1 MITEKFRRQ
10 LRQEAKLWQTEE
22 LIDDYLYQ
30 QLSDRYQ
37 FDSLEKTASSRFIT
51 ILISLGGIL
60 LGLGIIT
67 FVSANWQQ
75 WSREVKTLLLLTLFI
90 GVNTT
95 GFYLWRQPN
104 TLPNTTNKKQK
115 LGHGLLIFG
124 ALILGAN
131 IALMAQMFH
140 IGGSPY
146 GLYIVWGLGVLLMA
160 YSLQLKSLG
169 IISILL
175 IGLGYL
181 MGFLNVFSLGES
193 SWLHF
198 IIKYM
203 SVVGVFLFIP
213 LAYWCNSRIIFF
225 LSILLIFPALEISIL
240 KVFIIL
246 NFNYGLWGAIAL
258 TLPPALFWGYDD
270 ILLPKVDSRIFQTL
284 ARNLAIW
291 YLSIGFFYLS
301 FRAIWQNIPLIN
313 FSETS
318 SEIPEMQ
325 WLTLVEVLVFLG
337 LTIWEWLYLARPNKR
352 NSQSWQLDSVS
363 SVVLG
368 FIVVTAILCFW
379 HLSINKIPE
388 IATFV
393 INIEM
398 FLLSAGLIRIGLARG
413 IRGTFWGGLVL
424 LTLQIV
430 SRTFE
435 YNTGLLLKSF
445 VFILCGV
452 GVIAAGL
459 WYERHLLS
467 EEGVESRFHNG

>member
-10 LRQEAKLWQTEE
+10 LRTEAKLWQTEG

-30 QLSDRYQ
+30 QLSERYQ
-37 FDSLEKTASSRFIT
+37 FDALEKTASSRFIT

-75 WSREVKTLLLLTLFI
+75 WSREVKALLLLTLFI
-90 GVNTT
+90 GVNTS
-95 GFYLWRQPN
+95 GFYFWRQQN
-104 TLPNTTNKKQK
+104 TLSNTTNKKQK
-115 LGHGLLIFG
+115 LGYGLLIFG

-146 GLYIVWGLGVLLMA
+146 GLYIVWGLGVLVMA
-160 YSLQLKSLG
+160 YSLQLASLG
-169 IISILL
+169 VMAILL

-181 MGFLNVFSLGES
+181 MGLSAVFYPGEF
-193 SWLHF
+193 SWLQF
-198 IIKYM
+198 IIEYM
-203 SVVGVFLFIP
+203 SLVAVLLFIP

-225 LSILLIFPALEISIL
+225 LATLIILLALEISLFRI
-240 KVFIIL
+240 FDFL
-246 NFNYGLWGAIAL
+246 NHGLWGAIAL
-258 TLPPALFWGYDD
+258 TLPPALLWGYDD
-270 ILLPKVDSRIFQTL
+270 IILPKVNSRIFQAFT
-284 ARNLAIW
+284 RNLAIW
-291 YLSIGFFYLS
+291 YLSIGFFFLS
-301 FRAIWQNIPLIN
+301 FRAIWQDFILVNY
-313 FSETS
+313 SEIS
-318 SEIPEMQ
+318 SEIH
-325 WLTLVEVLVFLG
+325 WLTLVEVLVFVG
-337 LTIWEWLYLARPNKR
+337 LTIWEWLCLARPNKR
-352 NSQSWQLDSVS
+352 DAQSWRLDLVS
-363 SVVLG
+363 GVILS
-368 FIVVTAILCFW
+368 FIVGTAILCFW
-379 HLSINKIPE
+379 HLSINEIPE
-388 IATFV
+388 IATFI

-398 FLLSAGLIRIGLARG
+398 FLLAAGLIRIGLARG

-459 WYERHLLS
+459 WYERHLSL
-467 EEGVESRFHNG
+467 EEVRK

>member
-22 LIDDYLYQ
+22 LIDNYLYQ
-30 QLSDRYQ
+30 QLSERYQ
-37 FDSLEKTASSRFIT
+37 FDSLEKNASSRFIT

-75 WSREVKTLLLLTLFI
+75 WSRELKIVILLTLFI

-95 GFYLWRQPN
+95 GFYLWQQPN
-104 TLPNTTNKKQK
+104 TPANTINKKQR

-124 ALILGAN
+124 ALLLGAN

-146 GLYIVWGLGVLLMA
+146 GLYIVWGLGVLVMA
-160 YSLQLKSLG
+160 YSLKLKSLG

-181 MGFLNVFSLGES
+181 MGLSTVFYPGEF
-193 SWLHF
+193 SWLQF
-198 IIKYM
+198 IIEYM
-203 SVVGVFLFIP
+203 SLVGILLFIP

-225 LSILLIFPALEISIL
+225 LATMIILLALEISL
-240 KVFIIL
+240 FRVFD
-246 NFNYGLWGAIAL
+246 FSNYGLWGAIAL
-258 TLPPALFWGYDD
+258 TLPPALLWGYDD
-270 ILLPKVDSRIFQTL
+270 IILPKVDSRIFQPLT
-284 ARNLAIW
+284 RNLAIW
-291 YLSIGFFYLS
+291 YLGIGFLFLS
-301 FRAIWQNIPLIN
+301 FRAIWQGISSIN
-313 FSETS
+313 SSINSSGTP
-318 SEIPEMQ
+318 SEIPEVS
-325 WLTLVEVLVFLG
+325 WLTFVEVLLFVG
-337 LTIWEWLYLARPNKR
+337 VTIWEWFCLARPNQR
-352 NSQSWQLDSVS
+352 DSQSWRLDSVS
-363 SVVLG
+363 GVVLG
-368 FIVVTAILCFW
+368 FIVVTAILFCW
-379 HLSINKIPE
+379 NLSINEIPE
-388 IATFV
+388 IATFI

-398 FLLSAGLIRIGLARG
+398 FLLAAGLIRIGLARG

-452 GVIAAGL
+452 GVIVAGL
-459 WYERHLLS
+459 WYERQLIMNN
-467 EEGVESRFHNG
+467 E

>member
-10 LRQEAKLWQTEE
+10 LRTEAKLWQTEG
-22 LIDDYLYQ
+22 LINNYLYEQ
-30 QLSDRYQ
+30 ISERYQ

-75 WSREVKTLLLLTLFI
+75 WSKEVKTLLLLTLFI
-90 GVNTT
+90 GVNTF

-104 TLPNTTNKKQK
+104 TLPNTTNQKQR
-115 LGHGLLIFG
+115 LGQGLLIFG

-146 GLYIVWGLGVLLMA
+146 GLYLVWGLGVLVMA
-160 YSLQLKSLG
+160 YSLQLPSLG
-169 IISILL
+169 IIAILL

-181 MGFLNVFSLGES
+181 MGLSTVFYPEEF
-193 SWLHF
+193 SWLQL
-198 IIKYM
+198 IIEHM
-203 SVVGVFLFIP
+203 ALVAVFLFIP
-213 LAYWCNSRIIFF
+213 LAYWCSSRIIFF
-225 LSILLIFPALEISIL
+225 LATLIILLALEISLFRIVDL
-240 KVFIIL
+240 S
-246 NFNYGLWGAIAL
+246 NHGLWGAISL
-258 TLPPALFWGYDD
+258 TLPPALLWGYDD
-270 ILLPKVDSRIFQTL
+270 ILLPKVDSRIFQSV
-284 ARNLAIW
+284 AKNLAIW
-291 YLSIGFFYLS
+291 YLSVGFFCLS
-301 FRAIWQNIPLIN
+301 FRGFWQN
-313 FSETS
+313 FSLVNYSGTS
-318 SEIPEMQ
+318 SEIH
-325 WLTLVEVLVFLG
+325 WFTLVEVLVFVG

-352 NSQSWQLDSVS
+352 DSQSWRLDSVS
-363 SVVLG
+363 GVILG
-368 FIVVTAILCFW
+368 FIVGTAILCFW
-379 HLSINKIPE
+379 HLSINEIPE
-388 IATFV
+388 IATFL

-398 FLLSAGLIRIGLARG
+398 FLLAAGLIRIGLARG
-413 IRGTFWGGLVL
+413 IRGAFWGGLAL

-459 WYERHLLS
+459 WYERHLSL
-467 EEGVESRFHNG
+467 EEGRNKKEEARS

>member
-10 LRQEAKLWQTEE
+10 LRTEAKLWQTEG

-30 QLSDRYQ
+30 QLSERYQ
-37 FDSLEKTASSRFIT
+37 FDALEKTASSRFIT

-75 WSREVKTLLLLTLFI
+75 WSRELKTLLLLTLFI

-95 GFYLWRQPN
+95 GFYLWRQQN

-146 GLYIVWGLGVLLMA
+146 GLYIVWGLGVLVMA
-160 YSLQLKSLG
+160 YSLQLASLG
-169 IISILL
+169 VMAILL

-181 MGFLNVFSLGES
+181 MGLSTVFYPGEF
-193 SWLHF
+193 SWLQF
-198 IIKYM
+198 IIEYM
-203 SVVGVFLFIP
+203 SLVAVLLFIP

-225 LSILLIFPALEISIL
+225 LVTLIILLGLEISLFRI
-240 KVFIIL
+240 FDFL
-246 NFNYGLWGAIAL
+246 NHGLWGAIAL
-258 TLPPALFWGYDD
+258 TLPPALLWGYDD
-270 ILLPKVDSRIFQTL
+270 IILPKVDSRIFQPLT
-284 ARNLAIW
+284 RNLAIW
-291 YLSIGFFYLS
+291 YLSIGFLCLS
-301 FRAIWQNIPLIN
+301 FRIFWYN
-313 FSETS
+313 FYLANSSRTS
-318 SEIPEMQ
+318 SEIH
-325 WLTLVEVLVFLG
+325 WLTLVEVLLFVG
-337 LTIWEWLYLARPNKR
+337 LTIWQWLYLARPNKR
-352 NSQSWQLDSVS
+352 DFQSWRLDLVS
-363 SVVLG
+363 GVILS
-368 FIVVTAILCFW
+368 FIVGTAILCFW
-379 HLSINKIPE
+379 HLSINEIPQ
-388 IATFV
+388 IATFI

-398 FLLSAGLIRIGLARG
+398 FLLAAGLIRIGVARG
-413 IRGTFWGGLVL
+413 LRGTFWGGLVL

-459 WYERHLLS
+459 WYERHLSL
-467 EEGVESRFHNG
+467 EEVRK

>member
-10 LRQEAKLWQTEE
+10 LRQEARLWQTEG
-22 LIDDYLYQ
+22 LIDNYLYQ
-30 QLSDRYQ
+30 QLSERYQ
-37 FDSLEKTASSRFIT
+37 FDSLEKTASSRFVT
-51 ILISLGGIL
+51 ILISLGCIL

-95 GFYLWRQPN
+95 GFYLWRQQN

-146 GLYIVWGLGVLLMA
+146 GLYIIWGLGVLVMA
-160 YSLQLKSLG
+160 YSLQLASLG
-169 IISILL
+169 VMAILL

-181 MGFLNVFSLGES
+181 MGLSTVFYPGEF
-193 SWLHF
+193 SWLQF
-198 IIKYM
+198 IIEYM
-203 SVVGVFLFIP
+203 SLVAVLLFIP

-225 LSILLIFPALEISIL
+225 LAILIILLALEISL
-240 KVFIIL
+240 FRVFNL
-246 NFNYGLWGAIAL
+246 SNHGLWGAIAL
-258 TLPPALFWGYDD
+258 TLPPALLWGYDD
-270 ILLPKVDSRIFQTL
+270 IILPNLDSRIFQPL

-291 YLSIGFFYLS
+291 YLAIGFFYLS
-301 FRAIWQNIPLIN
+301 FRVFWQNFSLVN
-313 FSETS
+313 YSETS
-318 SEIPEMQ
+318 QIN
-325 WLTLVEVLVFLG
+325 WLTLVEVLVFVG
-337 LTIWEWLYLARPNKR
+337 LTIWEWLYLVRPNKR
-352 NSQSWQLDSVS
+352 DARGWRLDSVS
-363 SVVLG
+363 GVVLG

-379 HLSINKIPE
+379 HLSINEIPK
-388 IATFV
+388 IATFI

-398 FLLSAGLIRIGLARG
+398 FLLAAGLIRIGLARG

-459 WYERHLLS
+459 WYERHLSLK
-467 EEGVESRFHNG
+467 EGVGSRE

>member
-10 LRQEAKLWQTEE
+10 LRTEVQLWQTEG

-30 QLSDRYQ
+30 QLSERYQ
-37 FDSLEKTASSRFIT
+37 FDYLEKAASSRFIT
-51 ILISLGGIL
+51 ILISLGCIL

-104 TLPNTTNKKQK
+104 TLPNTTNKKQR

-146 GLYIVWGLGVLLMA
+146 GLYIVWGLGVLVMA
-160 YSLQLKSLG
+160 YSLQLTSLG
-169 IISILL
+169 VIAILL

-181 MGFLNVFSLGES
+181 MGLSTVFYPVEF
-193 SWLHF
+193 SWLQF
-198 IIKYM
+198 IIEYM
-203 SVVGVFLFIP
+203 SLVGVLFFIP

-225 LSILLIFPALEISIL
+225 LSILIILLALEISL
-240 KVFIIL
+240 FRVFNL
-246 NFNYGLWGAIAL
+246 SNHGLWGAIAL
-258 TLPPALFWGYDD
+258 TLPPALLWGYDD
-270 ILLPKVDSRIFQTL
+270 IILPKVDSRIFQPLTRSL
-284 ARNLAIW
+284 ALW
-291 YLSIGFFYLS
+291 YLSIGFLFLS
-301 FRAIWQNIPLIN
+301 FRAIWQTFPLGN
-313 FSETS
+313 YSDTL
-318 SEIPEMQ
+318 SEIH
-325 WLTLVEVLVFLG
+325 WLTLVEVLFFVG
-337 LTIWEWLYLARPNKR
+337 LTISEWLFLAGQNKR
-352 NSQSWQLDSVS
+352 DSQSWRLDLVS
-363 SVVLG
+363 GVILG
-368 FIVVTAILCFW
+368 FIVGTAILCFW
-379 HLSINKIPE
+379 HLSINQIPE
-388 IATFV
+388 IATFI

-398 FLLSAGLIRIGLARG
+398 FLLATGLIRIGLARG

-459 WYERHLLS
+459 WYERHLIMNN
-467 EEGVESRFHNG
+467 E

>member
-10 LRQEAKLWQTEE
+10 LRTEAKLWQTEG
-22 LIDDYLYQ
+22 LIDDSLYQ
-30 QLSDRYQ
+30 EISERYQ

-51 ILISLGGIL
+51 ILISLGAIL

-67 FVSANWQQ
+67 FISANWQQ
-75 WSREVKTLLLLTLFI
+75 LSREVKTLLLLTLFV

-95 GFYLWRQPN
+95 GFYLWRQSN
-104 TLPNTTNKKQK
+104 TLPNTTNKKQR

-146 GLYIVWGLGVLLMA
+146 GLYIVWGLGVLVMA
-160 YSLQLKSLG
+160 YSLGLTSLG

-181 MGFLNVFSLGES
+181 IGLSTIFYPEDF
-193 SWLHF
+193 SWLKL
-198 IIKYM
+198 IIEYM
-203 SVVGVFLFIP
+203 ALVGTLLFIP

-225 LSILLIFPALEISIL
+225 LATLIILLGLEISIFRIFDL
-240 KVFIIL
+240 S
-246 NFNYGLWGAIAL
+246 NHSLWAVISL

-270 ILLPKVDSRIFQTL
+270 ILLPQVNSRIFQSVTKT
-284 ARNLAIW
+284 LAIW
-291 YLSIGFFYLS
+291 YLSIGFFCLS
-301 FRAIWQNIPLIN
+301 FRFFWQN
-313 FSETS
+313 FSLKNYSEPS
-318 SEIPEMQ
+318 SEVAF
-325 WLTLVEVLVFLG
+325 LTLVEVLGFVG
-337 LTIWEWLYLARPNKR
+337 LTIWEWLYLARPNKINLQGWR
-352 NSQSWQLDSVS
+352 LDSVS
-363 SVVLG
+363 SVIGG
-368 FIVVTAILCFW
+368 FIIFTGILCFW
-379 HLSINKIPE
+379 HLSLNQIPE
-388 IATFV
+388 IATFI

-398 FLLSAGLIRIGLARG
+398 FLLAAGLVRVGLARG
-413 IRGTFWGGLVL
+413 MRSVFWGGLVL
-424 LTLQIV
+424 LTLQII

-452 GVIAAGL
+452 GVITAGL
-459 WYERHLLS
+459 WYERYLI
-467 EEGVESRFHNG
+467 NN

>member
-10 LRQEAKLWQTEE
+10 LRTEAKLWQAEG
-22 LIDDYLYQ
+22 LIDNDLYQ
-30 QLSDRYQ
+30 ELSERYQ
-37 FDSLEKTASSRFIT
+37 FDFLEKTASSRFIT
-51 ILISLGGIL
+51 ILISLGCIL

-75 WSREVKTLLLLTLFI
+75 WSREVKTLLLLTLFV

-95 GFYLWRQPN
+95 GFYLWRQQN

-146 GLYIVWGLGVLLMA
+146 GLYIVWGLGVLVMA
-160 YSLQLKSLG
+160 YSLQLASLG
-169 IISILL
+169 VIATLL

-181 MGFLNVFSLGES
+181 MGLSTVFYPGEF

-198 IIKYM
+198 IIEYM
-203 SVVGVFLFIP
+203 SLVAILLFLP

-225 LSILLIFPALEISIL
+225 LSILIILLALEISL
-240 KVFIIL
+240 FRVFDL
-246 NFNYGLWGAIAL
+246 SNHGLWGAIAL
-258 TLPPALFWGYDD
+258 TLPPALLWGYDD
-270 ILLPKVDSRIFQTL
+270 TILPNLDSRIFQPL

-301 FRAIWQNIPLIN
+301 FQRFWQN
-313 FSETS
+313 FSLVNYSGTS
-318 SEIPEMQ
+318 SKIH
-325 WLTLVEVLVFLG
+325 WLTLVEVLVFVG
-337 LTIWEWLYLARPNKR
+337 LTIWEWFYLARPNKR
-352 NSQSWQLDSVS
+352 DFQSWRLDLVS
-363 SVVLG
+363 GVILG
-368 FIVVTAILCFW
+368 FIVGTAILCFW
-379 HLSINKIPE
+379 HLSINEIPE
-388 IATFV
+388 IATFI

-398 FLLSAGLIRIGLARG
+398 FLLAAGLIRIGLARG
-413 IRGTFWGGLVL
+413 IRSTFWGGLVL
-424 LTLQIV
+424 LTLQII

-459 WYERHLLS
+459 WYERHLSS
-467 EEGVESRFHNG
+467 EEVRK